1 MRHPDAEG
9 EQIQQERPGRI
20 SDQIKDKGC
29 EGTVEDIQTRATT
42 INTYDGR
49 RVIIPNAELF
59 THAVT
64 MNTAY
69 DKRRL

>member
-9 EQIQQERPGRI
+9 EQLQQERPFRI
-20 SDQIKDKGC
+20 GDQIKYKGF

-42 INTYDGR
+42 IKTYDGC

-64 MNTAY
+64 VNTAY